1 MEGYLLVPPERSA
14 IIGRAVWKVSLNE
27 PWASTYP
34 THHLNNNANPLSPSL
49 ATSSSEPM
57 ARGIPR
63 PRNPPSRGRPQQ
75 ANSMPHARASRPRPH
90 SRAPTT
96 SRASTRTS
104 SGSLYLSRRYARHYN
119 PNPLARAGHTANS
132 DIQGDTEVIS
142 QNLLSS
148 IRSCEI
154 QSIQFRKPGPAAP
167 TLILTFELDAASERL
182 RKRRSSRS
190 GQLTS
195 PSSTFPNSLLF
206 RSVPDERLNI
216 YDWQVTIAPRI
227 RPTTAERG
235 DASSNDSASLFAF
248 VNPFGGSQKSSER
261 PTISNPIPQPE
272 PFLHHR
278 TSTKDHRRPPKSIS
292 LISPS
297 PSLRSRHSDLSS
309 PASSF
314 SPSGPLPIQHP
325 PLPSPASTLNHDSD
339 LISGWT
345 SAQGRSSAL
354 SHYTHASTP
363 PTAPRETIL
372 DRAFSMR
379 YIPGAADA
387 PAPSEEGKLSSIAR
401 FEALM
406 RDHEAR
412 KNRPA
417 APTHHRNESVADW
430 DIDEASE
437 SDESDIDPIA
447 PNTRAQHARHID
459 THEDD
464 PLAWSMHTISAPTQR
479 ALGYISG
486 RTTPATGRP
495 GSARS
500 ENHPPM
506 PTTRARPGGGGRA
519 RPASLSLAGMG
530 TRVLP
535 AAPRTADTAEE
546 EEEEEDEEEEE
557 EEADEEEDDE
567 DVDLDSAAFPQP
579 PTSPLPRS
587 RTAPPARPPLY
598 QRHSSASSFLPVQTN
613 VSSAAASSR
622 NSRNSDVSSGFGL
635 PEAEGVLVRGLSQ
648 ARLSGLV
655 RGPRPGMLQRGV
667 SEETRC
673 GGGWR
678 GSGML
683 GGVEGG
689 FM

>member
-14 IIGRAVWKVSLNE
+14 IIGRAVWKPRYVVLGTNG
-27 PWASTYP
+27 PRHP
-34 THHLNNNANPLSPSL
+34 TAPKPSL
-49 ATSSSEPM
+49 PRSTSASKLHAARQGLKASSVF
-57 ARGIPR
+57 
-63 PRNPPSRGRPQQ
+63 Q
-75 ANSMPHARASRPRPH
+75 
-90 SRAPTT
+90 
-96 SRASTRTS
+96 S
-104 SGSLYLSRRYARHYN
+104 SDD
-119 PNPLARAGHTANS
+119 LARNDQDQLWLTVTK
-132 DIQGDTEVIS
+132 QKGDSEIIS

-206 RSVPDERLNI
+206 RAMPDERLNI

-248 VNPFGGSQKSSER
+248 VNPFGSSQKSSER

-325 PLPSPASTLNHDSD
+325 PLPSPASTLNHDGD

-387 PAPSEEGKLSSIAR
+387 PPPSEEGKLSSIAR

-417 APTHHRNESVADW
+417 APTHNRNESVADW

-437 SDESDIDPIA
+437 SDDSDIDPTA
-447 PNTRAQHARHID
+447 PNPRAQNAHRVD
-459 THEDD
+459 TPEDD
-464 PLAWSMHTISAPTQR
+464 PLSWSMHTISAPTQR

-506 PTTRARPGGGGRA
+506 PTMRARPGGGGRA

-530 TRVLP
+530 TRVIP
-535 AAPRTADTAEE
+535 PAPRTVDTAEEEDEEDEEEEEE
-546 EEEEEDEEEEE
+546 EEEEEDEEED
-557 EEADEEEDDE
+557 ADEEDGDDDDE
-567 DVDLDSAAFPQP
+567 EVDLDSAAFPQP
-579 PTSPLPRS
+579 PSSPLPRS
-587 RTAPPARPPLY
+587 RTAPPTRPPLY

-622 NSRNSDVSSGFGL
+622 NSRNSDASSGFGL
-635 PEAEGVLVRGLSQ
+635 PEPETVLVRGLSQ

-655 RGPRPGMLQRGV
+655 RGPRPGVLQRGM

>member
-14 IIGRAVWKVSLNE
+14 IIGRAVWKPRYVVLGTNG
-27 PWASTYP
+27 PRHP
-34 THHLNNNANPLSPSL
+34 TAPKPSL
-49 ATSSSEPM
+49 PRSTSASKLHAARQGLKASSAFQSSDDI
-57 ARGIPR
+57 ARLDQDQLWLTV
-63 PRNPPSRGRPQQ
+63 SKQK
-75 ANSMPHARASRPRPH
+75 
-90 SRAPTT
+90 
-96 SRASTRTS
+96 
-104 SGSLYLSRRYARHYN
+104 
-119 PNPLARAGHTANS
+119 
-132 DIQGDTEVIS
+132 GDSEIIS

-154 QSIQFRKPGPAAP
+154 QSIQFRKPGPAVP
-167 TLILTFELDAASERL
+167 TLILTFEIDAASDRL

-195 PSSTFPNSLLF
+195 PTSTFPNSLLF
-206 RSVPDERLNI
+206 RSVPDESLNI

-227 RPTTAERG
+227 RPTTADRT
-235 DASSNDSASLFAF
+235 DASSNDSSSLFAF
-248 VNPFGGSQKSSER
+248 VNPFCNSQKPSER

-325 PLPSPASTLNHDSD
+325 PLPSPASTLNQDGD

-387 PAPSEEGKLSSIAR
+387 PPPSEEGKLSSIAR

-412 KNRPA
+412 KSRPV
-417 APTHHRNESVADW
+417 APTHNRNESVADW

-437 SDESDIDPIA
+437 SEDESDVDPMA
-447 PNTRAQHARHID
+447 PNPRAQQAHRVD
-459 THEDD
+459 TPEDD
-464 PLAWSMHTISAPTQR
+464 PMAWSMHTISAPTQR

-495 GSARS
+495 ASSRS
-500 ENHPPM
+500 ENQPPM
-506 PTTRARPGGGGRA
+506 PTMRARPGGGGRA

-535 AAPRTADTAEE
+535 AAPRTADTT
-546 EEEEEDEEEEE
+546 EEDEEEEE
-557 EEADEEEDDE
+557 EEEADIEEEEEEDE

-579 PTSPLPRS
+579 PSSPPPRS
-587 RTAPPARPPLY
+587 RTAPPTRPLY

-613 VSSAAASSR
+613 VSSTAASSR
-622 NSRNSDVSSGFGL
+622 NSRNSDASSGFGL
-635 PEAEGVLVRGLSQ
+635 PEAEGAL
-648 ARLSGLV
+648 
-655 RGPRPGMLQRGV
+655 
-667 SEETRC
+667 
-673 GGGWR
+673 
-678 GSGML
+678 
-683 GGVEGG
+683 
-689 FM
+689 

>member
-14 IIGRAVWKVSLNE
+14 IIGRAVWKPRYVVLGTNG
-27 PWASTYP
+27 PRHP
-34 THHLNNNANPLSPSL
+34 TAPKPSL
-49 ATSSSEPM
+49 PRSISARKLHAARQGLKTSSVFQSSDDLTRVDQDQLWLTVTKQKGDSE
-57 ARGIPR
+57 I
-63 PRNPPSRGRPQQ
+63 
-75 ANSMPHARASRPRPH
+75 
-90 SRAPTT
+90 
-96 SRASTRTS
+96 
-104 SGSLYLSRRYARHYN
+104 
-119 PNPLARAGHTANS
+119 
-132 DIQGDTEVIS
+132 IS
-142 QNLLSS
+142 HNLLSS

-154 QSIQFRKPGPAAP
+154 QSIQFRKPGPAVP

-206 RSVPDERLNI
+206 RPMPDDRFDI

-227 RPTTAERG
+227 RPATAERG

-248 VNPFGGSQKSSER
+248 VNPFGNSQKQSER

-278 TSTKDHRRPPKSIS
+278 TSTKGHRPPPKPIS

-309 PASSF
+309 PTSSF

-325 PLPSPASTLNHDSD
+325 PLPSPASTLNHDGD
-339 LISGWT
+339 LISSWT

-363 PTAPRETIL
+363 PTGPRETIL

-387 PAPSEEGKLSSIAR
+387 PPPSEEGKLSSIAR

-417 APTHHRNESVADW
+417 TPTHNRNESVADW
-430 DIDEASE
+430 DIDEAPE
-437 SDESDIDPIA
+437 SDDSDIDRVA
-447 PNTRAQHARHID
+447 PNPRTQNARRVD
-459 THEDD
+459 TPSDD
-464 PLAWSMHTISAPTQR
+464 PLTWSMHTISAPTQR

-500 ENHPPM
+500 EDHPPM
-506 PTTRARPGGGGRA
+506 PTMRARPGEGGRA
-519 RPASLSLAGMG
+519 IPASLSLAGMG
-530 TRVLP
+530 TRVIP
-535 AAPRTADTAEE
+535 PAPRTVDTAEE
-546 EEEEEDEEEEE
+546 EEEDEDEEDDEEESDEEDEEE
-557 EEADEEEDDE
+557 DDRE
-567 DVDLDSAAFPQP
+567 VDLYSAAFPQP
-579 PTSPLPRS
+579 PSNPLPRS
-587 RTAPPARPPLY
+587 RTAPPTRPPLY
-598 QRHSSASSFLPVQTN
+598 QRHSSASSCLPVQTN

-622 NSRNSDVSSGFGL
+622 NSRNSDASSGFGL
-635 PEAEGVLVRGLSQ
+635 PEAETVLVRGLSQ
-648 ARLSGLV
+648 ARLSRLV
-655 RGPRPGMLQRGV
+655 RGTQPGVLQRGM
-667 SEETRC
+667 SEESRC

-678 GSGML
+678 GGGML

>member
-14 IIGRAVWKVSLNE
+14 IIGRAVWKPRYVVVGTNG
-27 PWASTYP
+27 PRHP
-34 THHLNNNANPLSPSL
+34 TAPKPSL
-49 ATSSSEPM
+49 PRSTSASKLHAARQGLKTSS
-57 ARGIPR
+57 AF
-63 PRNPPSRGRPQQ
+63 Q
-75 ANSMPHARASRPRPH
+75 
-90 SRAPTT
+90 
-96 SRASTRTS
+96 S
-104 SGSLYLSRRYARHYN
+104 SDDLSRFDQDQ
-119 PNPLARAGHTANS
+119 LWLTVLK
-132 DIQGDTEVIS
+132 QKGDTEVIS

-437 SDESDIDPIA
+437 SDDSDIDPIA

-506 PTTRARPGGGGRA
+506 PTMRARPGGGGRA

-546 EEEEEDEEEEE
+546 EEEDDDEEEE

-567 DVDLDSAAFPQP
+567 DVDLDSTAFPQP

-622 NSRNSDVSSGFGL
+622 NSRNSDASSGFGL
-635 PEAEGVLVRGLSQ
+635 PESEGVLVRGLSQ

-655 RGPRPGMLQRGV
+655 RGPRPGVLQRGV